1 MQLSPGAPIMTTP
14 MPTPILASRNETW
27 GFFGTMRCLDQDP
40 VAAWAIALPLIAT
53 ATGCQPEGVRGFL
66 DSRLGR
72 HFADE
77 VANQMARGLGLEPAI
92 LAAIDVHQN
101 WRIDRATERRDGIP
115 AGLSFL
121 TGWVAHFEILDAADL

>member
-1 MQLSPGAPIMTTP
+1 MTN
-14 MPTPILASRNETW
+14 PILPSRNEAH
-27 GFFGTMRCLDQDP
+27 GFYGTMRCLDQDP
-40 VAAWAIALPLIAT
+40 AAAWTIALPLIAA

-77 VANQMARGLGLEPAI
+77 VSNQMARGVPLEPAI
-92 LAAIDVHQN
+92 RAAIAVHET
-101 WRIDRATERRDGIP
+101 WRIDTATQRREGIP
-115 AGLSFL
+115 AGLPFL